1 MKKLIVLVF
10 VVGAALQI
18 DQPVTAQAQVQP
30 TEAQSAVTEAS
41 QPVQAQSAPEVKA
54 QPEAKAQSA
63 PPASDIKDA
72 IPRDNNAVSWRANA
86 WGLDGKETP
95 YRFVGIPIGVP
106 PYRFEMEFEPVSP
119 LRKGAVV
126 LRENKL
132 FLLNLTDEE
141 KIEEIEITKVT
152 LSRTSWFRRVTEEI
166 WIFPWK
172 GRIIRIWVQRGVLE
186 IGSFKDGLLIRG
198 NVYYFD

>member
-30 TEAQSAVTEAS
+30 TEAQAA
-41 QPVQAQSAPEVKA
+41 
-54 QPEAKAQSA
+54 PEAKAQPPSQSPSQLA
-63 PPASDIKDA
+63 PEQSVKDAIPTVKDA